1 MRNRFISVAVLP
13 IVAFVATFFI
23 TFLAAGLIDAY
34 AQPAPGSAEQPAAGS
49 AEQPV
54 DPTNP
59 PTHMMPSDEAPPTGA
74 EPAQAGVDGAQAHA
88 TTEAAAGTTAE
99 GEAEELED
107 PTQHFNFTNMDYRGK
122 DELGGKF
129 GDGKMIDPATG
140 KVAHG
145 EEEPMSAPFMFM
157 IFNFVVL
164 MAILAWKLRPAGHQV
179 ARERHDTIKTALDEA
194 AKLRQQAADKLAEYE
209 KRLAA
214 ADGEIKALV
223 EGMRKDAESDKARIL
238 ANAEKQA
245 AQMKRDAELRI
256 AAEIE
261 LARATL
267 TREVTA
273 AAATATE
280 KILRE
285 KMVAD
290 DQQKLVGAFITG
302 VQSSQSSTTET
313 R

>member
-1 MRNRFISVAVLP
+1 MRNRFVSVAVLP
-13 IVAFVATFFI
+13 IVAFLATFLV

-34 AQPAPGSAEQPAAGS
+34 AQPAPTGGS

-54 DPTNP
+54 DPNNP
-59 PTHMMPSDEAPPTGA
+59 PTHMMPSDETPPTGAQPAEPTQA
-74 EPAQAGVDGAQAHA
+74 EPAQAQA
-88 TTEAAAGTTAE
+88 EPAAATAASE
-99 GEAEELED
+99 SAEEEEHED
-107 PTQHFNFTNMDYRGK
+107 PSTHFNFTNMDYRGK

-140 KVAHG
+140 KVANG

-179 ARERHDTIKTALDEA
+179 AKERHDTIKTALDEA

-238 ANAEKQA
+238 DNAEKQA

-302 VQSSQSSTTET
+302 VQSTQSSTTET